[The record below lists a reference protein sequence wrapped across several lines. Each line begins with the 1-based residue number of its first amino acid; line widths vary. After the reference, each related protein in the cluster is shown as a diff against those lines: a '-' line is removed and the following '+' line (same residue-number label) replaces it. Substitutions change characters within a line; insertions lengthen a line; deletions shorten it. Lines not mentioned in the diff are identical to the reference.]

1 MKQKLMKLIAN
12 GNFQKP
18 LTELAKKTDVEVLQ
32 KYWSEQV
39 AIEKEMVKNKQQ
51 YTDKEA
57 EAMQIT
63 RTVFIHSLIAKV
75 NETFL

>member
-1 MKQKLMKLIAN
+1 
-12 GNFQKP
+12 
-18 LTELAKKTDVEVLQ
+18 LQ

-39 AIEKEMVKNKQQ
+39 AIEAEMVKNKQQ